1 MIIVIHIQLITT
13 NRTILFIFVAFLQQ
27 EIFVHINY
35 ILFLCEKNLKFIY
48 MRKNLFLVGIFMCA
62 LLFCQSILNA
72 QSFRVRNDGAIQ
84 IGYGTYK
91 YLSFGICDY
100 ATPNNGE
107 WAIEHS
113 EVVSGVKALNF
124 WKPWPSNNAGNYKL
138 ALLDNGNV
146 GIGVGYPVF
155 KLTVYGNIGS
165 YGTLI
170 ISSDRRLKSEIRPLQ
185 SAMDKLSQLNG
196 VAYRKSLPD
205 LHLNNVDTRGI
216 TDEVKLNTIRCDT
229 LSGNDEVGQNENYG
243 FIAQELREVFPE
255 LVREDNEGYLGIDYI
270 SLIPVMVEAM
280 KELREEINMLKSAN
294 EEFELRDKNVLDNN
308 NGMENSTQ
316 GAMLYQNAPNPFSS
330 ETEIRYYIPNS
341 AGQASMLIFDMQ
353 GSLKKQMQI
362 TGKGNGS
369 LTINA
374 SELPAGMY
382 IYTLIVDGREI
393 DSKRMIL
400 TK

>member
-1 MIIVIHIQLITT
+1 
-13 NRTILFIFVAFLQQ
+13 
-27 EIFVHINY
+27 
-35 ILFLCEKNLKFIY
+35 

-91 YLSFGICDY
+91 YLTFGNCNY

-107 WAIEHS
+107 WAIEHWDNI
-113 EVVSGVKALNF
+113 GGLNF
-124 WKPWPSNNAGNYKL
+124 WKPWPSANDGNFKL
-138 ALLDNGNV
+138 FLSDNGNI
-146 GIGVGYPVF
+146 GIGTGIPFF

-165 YGTLI
+165 YGTI
-170 ISSDRRLKSEIRPLQ
+170 VISSDRRLKREIRPLQ

-196 VAYRKSLPD
+196 VAYKKSLPD

-294 EEFELRDKNVLDNN
+294 EDFELRDKNAMENN
-308 NGMENSTQ
+308 NGMENSIQSAT
-316 GAMLYQNAPNPFSS
+316 LYQNAPNPFSS
-330 ETEIRYYIPNS
+330 ETEIRYYMPNN

>member
-1 MIIVIHIQLITT
+1 MIYRQIFRKLK
-13 NRTILFIFVAFLQQ
+13 NNLFFAKRI
-27 EIFVHINY
+27 I
-35 ILFLCEKNLKFIY
+35 IY
-48 MRKNLFLVGIFMCA
+48 HMRKNIFIVGIFMCA
-62 LLFCQSILNA
+62 LLFCQLILKA
-72 QSFRVRNDGAIQ
+72 QSFRIRNDAAIQ

-107 WAIEHS
+107 WAIDHWEAY
-113 EVVSGVKALNF
+113 SGSTVINGLNF
-124 WKPWPSNNAGNYKL
+124 WKPWPANYAGNYKL
-138 ALLDNGNV
+138 FIMDIGNV
-146 GIGVGYPVF
+146 GIGTGTPSW
-155 KLTVYGNIGS
+155 KLTVLGSIAS
-165 YGTLI
+165 YGTVI

-196 VAYRKSLPD
+196 VAYKKHLPN
-205 LHLNNVDTRGI
+205 LHLNEIDARGV

-229 LSGNDEVGQNENYG
+229 LSGNYEVSQNENYG

-280 KELREEINMLKSAN
+280 KELREEIELLKIAN
-294 EEFELRDKNVLDNN
+294 EEIEIRDKNVLDDNN
-308 NGMENSTQ
+308 IMENPIQ
-316 GAMLYQNAPNPFSS
+316 GAMLYQNTPNPFSS
-330 ETEIRYYIPNS
+330 ETEIRYYIPNN
-341 AGQASMLIFDMQ
+341 AGQASLLIFDMQ
-353 GSLKKQMQI
+353 GTLKKQMQI

-382 IYTLIVDGREI
+382 IYSLIVDGSEI

-400 TK
+400 TE

>member
-1 MIIVIHIQLITT
+1 MK
-13 NRTILFIFVAFLQQ
+13 
-27 EIFVHINY
+27 
-35 ILFLCEKNLKFIY
+35 KNI
-48 MRKNLFLVGIFMCA
+48 FLVSVFMCA
-62 LLFCQSILNA
+62 LFFCQSLVNA
-72 QSFRVRNDGAIQ
+72 QSFTVRNDAAIQ

-91 YLSFGICDY
+91 YLSFGNCNY
-100 ATPNNGE
+100 ATSNNGE
-107 WAIEHS
+107 WAIEYW
-113 EVVSGVKALNF
+113 EPSGGLNF
-124 WKPWPSNNAGNYKL
+124 WKPSPSTNSGNFKL
-138 ALLDNGNV
+138 FLKDNGNV
-146 GIGVGYPVF
+146 GIGTGTPSYKF
-155 KLTVYGNIGS
+155 TVLGNIAS
-165 YGTLI
+165 YGTVI

-196 VAYRKSLPD
+196 VAYKKHLPD
-205 LHLNNVDTRGI
+205 LHLNEIDTQGI
-216 TDEVKLNTIRCDT
+216 TDEAKLNAIRNDNQ
-229 LSGNDEVGQNENYG
+229 SSNDELSQIDNYG

-280 KELREEINMLKSAN
+280 KELREEIDLLKSTN
-294 EEFELRDKNVLDNN
+294 EEFESRDKNALENN
-308 NGMENSTQ
+308 NGMENSSQ
-316 GAMLYQNAPNPFSS
+316 GATLYQNAPNPFSS
-330 ETEIRYYIPNS
+330 ETEIRYYIPNN

-353 GSLKKQMQI
+353 GTLKKQMPI

-382 IYTLIVDGREI
+382 IYSLIVDGNEI

>member
-72 QSFRVRNDGAIQ
+72 QIFRVTSESKVQ
-84 IGYGTYK
+84 IGYDAYAT
-91 YLSFGICDY
+91 LSFGKCNHPQY
-100 ATPNNGE
+100 NPGE
-107 WAIEHS
+107 WSIEYW
-113 EVVSGVKALNF
+113 EEYSGLNF
-124 WKPWPSNNAGNYKL
+124 WKPWPSANDGNFKL
-138 ALLDNGNV
+138 FIKNNGNI
-146 GIGVGYPVF
+146 GIGTGTPSY
-155 KLTVYGNIGS
+155 KLTVQGNIAS
-165 YGTLI
+165 YGTVF

-196 VAYRKSLPD
+196 VSYKKHLPD
-205 LHLNNVDTRGI
+205 LHLNEIDSRGI
-216 TDEVKLNTIRCDT
+216 TDEVKLNTIRNDNQ
-229 LSGNDEVGQNENYG
+229 SDNDELGQNENYG

-255 LVREDNEGYLGIDYI
+255 LVREDNDGYLGIDYI

-280 KELREEINMLKSAN
+280 KELREEIDMLKSAN
-294 EEFELRDKNVLDNN
+294 EDFELRDKNALENN
-308 NGMENSTQ
+308 NGMDNSIQ
-316 GAMLYQNAPNPFSS
+316 GATLYQNAPNPFSS
-330 ETEIRYYIPNS
+330 ETEIRYYIPNN

-353 GSLKKQMQI
+353 GSLKKQMPI
-362 TGKGNGS
+362 TEKGNGS
-369 LTINA
+369 LSIIA

-382 IYTLIVDGREI
+382 IYSLIVNGREI